1 MAKSVVICVCIALIV
16 GLVSALSAV
25 YIKNTAEYMSSSLED
40 AVEEKDTEKLSAI
53 LKETEK
59 YWERRKETLLLLVSH
74 RDVENVSLALLRAK
88 ERTSAGR
95 RDDAEQEIKTVIFL
109 VEELYERE
117 SLSLGNII

>member
-1 MAKSVVICVCIALIV
+1 MGKSVTICVCIALIV
-16 GLVSALSAV
+16 GSVSAMSAV

-40 AVEEKDTEKLSAI
+40 VAEEKDTEKLSAR

-59 YWERRKETLLLLVSH
+59 YWDRRKEILLLLVSH

-95 RDDAEQEIKTVIFL
+95 MDDAEQEIKTVIFL
-109 VEELYERE
+109 VGELYERE